1 MIIASLIVAAAAAA
15 GVKIVRYGESCFLP
29 YVARP

>member
-1 MIIASLIVAAAAAA
+1 MIIASLIVAAAAA
-15 GVKIVRYGESCFLP
+15 GVKIVQYGESCFLP